1 MDFLNRMLG
10 NKPKSAKSAKERL
23 QVVLINDRTDI
34 TPAILEALQAEIIEV
49 ISRHVDVDPSTVRI
63 DVEHEGRSQ
72 RLIADIPL
80 RSVPRRRAG

>member
-34 TPAILEALQAEIIEV
+34 TPAILEALQAEKCY
-49 ISRHVDVDPSTVRI
+49 T
-63 DVEHEGRSQ
+63 
-72 RLIADIPL
+72 
-80 RSVPRRRAG
+80 